1 MPASTSAR
9 VVVAFSAASLLRR
22 AILALTSCSASS
34 LQALLSTV
42 SGFQR
47 ERSGYAAS
55 IACLCVLPATRS
67 RQYVSWRGFAS
78 GSSASKRHL
87 QSIAPRREKR
97 GAAPKDGSPLPHAA
111 EDDRMVMFLD
121 VPP

>member
-67 RQYVSWRGFAS
+67 RQYVSWRGFAI
-78 GSSASKRHL
+78 GSSASKHRP
-87 QSIAPRREKR
+87 QSIAP
-97 GAAPKDGSPLPHAA
+97 AAKSGKPPHAA
-111 EDDRMVMFLD
+111 EDYRTAMLLD
-121 VPP
+121 VSP